1 MVQFAVYD
9 VMGRLMVRSIE
20 RVANGSASLNLTG
33 LANGQYMV
41 KIGQGENAVVKELV
55 IKQ

>member
-1 MVQFAVYD
+1 
-9 VMGRLMVRSIE
+9 
-20 RVANGSASLNLTG
+20 LNLTG